1 MGSGAD
7 SERSRRSLLAGA
19 VAGVVAYVVGAA
31 RPSPVRGANGDTVT
45 VGGSFTGT
53 SSTSIANTTPGAA
66 GAIRGTSPTSGT
78 GIHGESHSGTGVHG
92 LTQTG
97 ESAIFGLAAGSGI
110 GIFGRS
116 QSGPGVRGVSDSAT
130 GEGVTGFGD
139 GLGVRG
145 ESQAGTGVLGLAPD
159 GVGVSGQSTSA
170 VGVSGE
176 SQTGIGVNG
185 RNGGSG
191 TGVEGFSPDGDGVD
205 GISQRGVGVRAS
217 TGSGIGLLAFAQE
230 GIALEAQGP
239 VRFSTAAL
247 GLIPAGASS
256 ATIALL
262 SAVVPISTKVLCTL
276 QSDPGNVALK
286 FAHIEPSGEAVT
298 VVLSGKVKADTV
310 VACFAIS

>member
-53 SSTSIANTTPGAA
+53 ASTSIANTTPGAA

-78 GIHGESHSGTGVHG
+78 GIHGESHSGNGVHG

-159 GVGVSGQSTSA
+159 GVGVSG
-170 VGVSGE
+170 E

-185 RNGGSG
+185 RNGGGG
-191 TGVEGFSPDGDGVD
+191 TGVEGFSPDGDGVH
-205 GISQRGVGVRAS
+205 GISQSGVGVRAS

-247 GLIPAGASS
+247 GLIPAGASR